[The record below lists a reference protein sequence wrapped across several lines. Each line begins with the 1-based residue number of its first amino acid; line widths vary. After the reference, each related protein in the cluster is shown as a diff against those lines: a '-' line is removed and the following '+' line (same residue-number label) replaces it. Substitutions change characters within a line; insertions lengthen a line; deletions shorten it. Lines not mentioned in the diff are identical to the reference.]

1 VAGCLRPTTPVL
13 YEDRC
18 LFAANIQASRG
29 FDFARN
35 HRSLVESA
43 CVVKR
48 IGARK
53 GVAKPLTG
61 RRSGD
66 SFARPARGR
75 WNSWYE
81 PFDTGA
87 AGAARRMIVHVGP
100 AVERLCKGWT
110 APVITSATPA
120 PLADCREDHAG
131 QQTHLGRAHRAPART
146 RNDGVV
152 IALRSNVRWCSDHL
166 EFTRTQALN
175 FCSQGE
181 LLCLSA

>member
-18 LFAANIQASRG
+18 LFAASIQASRG

-66 SFARPARGR
+66 SIARPARGR
-75 WNSWYE
+75 RNSWYE

-87 AGAARRMIVHVGP
+87 AGAARRMIVHVGAAVVACASSKDSARDGPHRRLPQQRPRRWP
-100 AVERLCKGWT
+100 AAERIMQANKLTLEGPT
-110 APVITSATPA
+110 ARRP
-120 PLADCREDHAG
+120 
-131 QQTHLGRAHRAPART
+131 GRAMTA
-146 RNDGVV
+146 
-152 IALRSNVRWCSDHL
+152 S
-166 EFTRTQALN
+166 
-175 FCSQGE
+175 
-181 LLCLSA
+181 